1 MLSATSNRLPILSF
15 AALLATLLT
24 AVLIPSPARALT
36 VPPPDF
42 EPPDISGIVKL
53 AKSELAKDV
62 REIRSSNVPRYRNGR
77 GRIAPYSIGDQWCAA
92 FATWVWKRNGY
103 DDYLGA
109 KLLRRSHDGTR
120 VAIQVTDLTLWA
132 KRKGFFSYASMPGFL
147 VVYGPRH
154 IGIVSSVDRK
164 GRAVVAIEGNKSDRV
179 RTVQVEMEDVTG
191 YISPFR
197 ITRSL
202 AVKRSSPRADVD

>member
-1 MLSATSNRLPILSF
+1 MFSRRSHRLPILSF
-15 AALLATLLT
+15 AALLATLVT
-24 AVLIPSPARALT
+24 AVLIPSQASALT
-36 VPPPDF
+36 MPPPDF
-42 EPPDISGIVKL
+42 KPPDISGIVKL
-53 AKSELAKDV
+53 ARSELARDV
-62 REIRSSNVPRYRNGR
+62 RETRSNNVPRYRGGR
-77 GRIAPYSIGDQWCAA
+77 GPIAPYSIKDQWCAA
-92 FATWVWKRNGY
+92 FATWVWKRNGF

-109 KLLRRSHDGTR
+109 KFLRRSKDGTR

-132 KRKGFFSYASMPGFL
+132 KRKGYFSYASMPGFL
-147 VVYGPRH
+147 VVYGARH
-154 IGIVSSVDRK
+154 IGIVSGVDRK

-197 ITRSL
+197 ITRAL

>member
-1 MLSATSNRLPILSF
+1 MFSSSSHRLPILSF
-15 AALLATLLT
+15 ATLFATLLVA
-24 AVLIPSPARALT
+24 AVIPSQAGALT

-53 AKSELAKDV
+53 AKSELDKNV
-62 REIRSSNVPRYRNGR
+62 RETRSNNVPRYRNGR

-103 DDYLGA
+103 DAYLGA
-109 KLLRRSHDGTR
+109 KFLRRSRDGTR
-120 VAIQVTDLTLWA
+120 VAIQVTDLARWA
-132 KRKGFFSYASMPGFL
+132 KRTGHFSYASMPGFL
-147 VVYGPRH
+147 VVYGSRH
-154 IGIVSSVDRK
+154 IGIVSSVDRR

-197 ITRSL
+197 ITPSL